1 MTKKKNVLM
10 RSAGLLL
17 VLVLVTSCFV
27 GSTFAK
33 YTTAADATESARVAK
48 FGVTLN
54 AGAGEMFSKTYTK
67 TDTSFTL
74 SENTV
79 VSSDD
84 SKLVAPG
91 TNGSMAEFSMTGT
104 PEVAV
109 RVSYEV
115 KTFKLTNW
123 TTDGTDEYCPLV
135 FTVNNTDYKIGGKY
149 TPAGGTETDITTVAQ
164 LEEAVKTAIN
174 GYTKDYKANE
184 NLSGKTADNLQVSW
198 AWAFEDKT
206 AGAYQTDTKDTALGN
221 RAAENVDQA
230 GKIDFSVTVTVT
242 QID

>member
-54 AGAGEMFSKTYTK
+54 ANAGEMFSKTYTK
-67 TDTSFTL
+67 TDNSFTL

-79 VSSDD
+79 VSSDE

-91 TNGSMAEFSMTGT
+91 TSGKMAEFGMTGT

-115 KTFKLTNW
+115 KTFDLTNW

-135 FTVNNTDYKIGGKY
+135 FTVN
-149 TPAGGTETDITTVAQ
+149 GTSYRIDGADINSVDE
-164 LEEAVKTAIN
+164 LKEAVKTAIN
-174 GYTKDYKANE
+174 GYTNDYKANE
-184 NLSGKTADNLQVSW
+184 DLSGKTADNLQVSW

-206 AGAYQTDTKDTALGN
+206 AGAYQTDAKDTALGN
-221 RAAENVDQA
+221 RAANNVEQA
-230 GKIDFSVTVTVT
+230 GKIDFSVTMTVT

>member
-10 RSAGLLL
+10 RSAGVLLA
-17 VLVLVTSCFV
+17 LVLVTSCFV

-33 YTTAADATESARVAK
+33 YTTSANATESARVAK

-74 SENTV
+74 AANTV
-79 VSSDD
+79 VSSDE

-91 TNGSMAEFSMTGT
+91 TNGSMAEFSMTGK

-109 RVSYEV
+109 RVSYDV
-115 KTFKLTNW
+115 KEFKLTNW
-123 TTDGTDEYCPLV
+123 TTDGNDEYCPLV
-135 FTVNNTDYKIGGKY
+135 FTVNGTEYKIGGKY
-149 TPAGGTETDITTVAQ
+149 TPAGGEETDITTVTQ
-164 LEEAVKTAIN
+164 LEEAVKNAIN
-174 GYTKDYKANE
+174 AYTKDYEANQD
-184 NLSGKTADNLQVSW
+184 LSGKTADNLQIAW
-198 AWAFEDKT
+198 KWAFEDT
-206 AGAYQTDTKDTALGN
+206 AVGAYQTDAKDTALGN
-221 RAAENVDQA
+221 RAANNVADA
-230 GKIDFSVTVTVT
+230 GKIDFAVTMTVT

>member
-17 VLVLVTSCFV
+17 ALVLVTSCFV

-33 YTTAADATESARVAK
+33 YTTSADATESARVAK
-48 FGVTLN
+48 FGVTLT
-54 AGAGEMFSKTYTK
+54 AHAGEMFKTTYTK

-74 SENTV
+74 AENTV
-79 VSSDD
+79 VSSDTT

-91 TNGSMAEFSMTGT
+91 TDGRMAEFGMTGK

-115 KTFKLTNW
+115 KKFELTNW
-123 TTDGTDEYCPLV
+123 TTDGHDEYCPLV
-135 FTVNNTDYKIGGKY
+135 FTVNGTEYKIGNTG
-149 TPAGGTETDITTVAQ
+149 ITNVAQ
-164 LEEAVKTAIN
+164 LQTAVTGAIN
-174 GYTKDYKANE
+174 AYTKDYEANQD
-184 NLSGKTADNLQVSW
+184 LSGKTADNLQIAW
-198 AWAFEDKT
+198 KWAFEDT
-206 AGAYQTDTKDTALGN
+206 AVGAYQTDAKDTALGN
-221 RAAENVDQA
+221 RAANNVADA
-230 GKIDFSVTVTVT
+230 GKIDFAVTMTVT

>member
-33 YTTAADATESARVAK
+33 YTVGGRGDDTARVAK

-54 AGAGEMFSKTYTK
+54 AGAGEMFSKTYAK
-67 TDTSFTL
+67 TDDSFTL

-79 VSSDD
+79 VSSDE

-91 TNGSMAEFSMTGT
+91 TSGSMAEFGMTGT

-109 RVSYEV
+109 RVSYDV
-115 KTFKLTNW
+115 KEFKLTNW
-123 TTDGTDEYCPLV
+123 TTNGTDEYCPLV
-135 FTVNNTDYKIGGKY
+135 FTVNGVEYKIGNTGI
-149 TPAGGTETDITTVAQ
+149 TDVAGLQT
-164 LEEAVKTAIN
+164 AVKNAIN
-174 GYTKDYKANE
+174 AYTKDYEANQ

-198 AWAFEDKT
+198 AWAFEDT
-206 AGAYQTDTKDTALGN
+206 AVGAYQTDAKDTALGN
-221 RAAENVDQA
+221 RAANNVADA
-230 GKIDFSVTVTVT
+230 GKIDFAVTMTVT

>member
-33 YTTAADATESARVAK
+33 YTVGGRGDDTARVAK

-54 AGAGEMFSKTYTK
+54 AGAGEMFSKTYAK
-67 TDTSFTL
+67 TDDSFTL

-79 VSSDD
+79 VSSDE

-91 TNGSMAEFSMTGT
+91 TSGSMAEFGMTGT

-109 RVSYEV
+109 RVSYDV
-115 KTFKLTNW
+115 KEFKLTNW
-123 TTDGTDEYCPLV
+123 TTNGTDEYCPLV
-135 FTVNNTDYKIGGKY
+135 FTVNGVEYKIGNTGI
-149 TPAGGTETDITTVAQ
+149 TDVAGLQT
-164 LEEAVKTAIN
+164 AVKNAIN
-174 GYTKDYKANE
+174 AYTKDYEAKQD
-184 NLSGKTADNLQVSW
+184 LSGKTADNLQVSW
-198 AWAFEDKT
+198 AWAFEDT
-206 AGAYQTDTKDTALGN
+206 AVGAYQTDAKDTALGN
-221 RAAENVDQA
+221 RAANNVADA
-230 GKIDFSVTVTVT
+230 GKIDFAVTMTVT

>member
-17 VLVLVTSCFV
+17 ALVLVTSCFV
-27 GSTFAK
+27 GSTLAK
-33 YTTAADATESARVAK
+33 YTTSANATESARVAK

-54 AGAGEMFSKTYTK
+54 AGAGEMFSTTYAK
-67 TDTSFTL
+67 TDDSFTL

-79 VSSDD
+79 VSSDK

-91 TNGSMAEFSMTGT
+91 TSGSMAEFGMTGT

-109 RVSYEV
+109 RVSYDV
-115 KTFKLTNW
+115 KEFKLTNW
-123 TTDGTDEYCPLV
+123 TTDGHDEYCPLV
-135 FTVNNTDYKIGGKY
+135 FTVNGTEYKIGNTGI
-149 TPAGGTETDITTVAQ
+149 TDVAGLQT
-164 LEEAVKTAIN
+164 AVKNAIN
-174 GYTKDYKANE
+174 AYTKDYEANQ

-198 AWAFEDKT
+198 KWAFEDT
-206 AGAYQTDTKDTALGN
+206 TVGAYQTDAKDTALGN
-221 RAAENVDQA
+221 RAANNVADA
-230 GKIDFSVTVTVT
+230 GKIDFAVTMTVT